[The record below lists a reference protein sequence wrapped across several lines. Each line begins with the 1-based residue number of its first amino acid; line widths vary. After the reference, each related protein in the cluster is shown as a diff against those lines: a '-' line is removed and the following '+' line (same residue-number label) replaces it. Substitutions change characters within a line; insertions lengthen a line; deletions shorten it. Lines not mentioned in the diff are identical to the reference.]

1 MEYCSGIERNEALVH
16 ATTWMKLVE
25 NVMLLGGGR
34 EEQARECSDSLMGV
48 GLYIRVIK

>member
-1 MEYCSGIERNEALVH
+1 
-16 ATTWMKLVE
+16 MKLVE